1 METKYNLTIGD
12 LQEIELVL
20 LEASAF
26 GVRTE
31 VEERAQNYIEGGI
44 HPIDAYQFAFKDC
57 TII

>member
-26 GVRTE
+26 GIRTE
-31 VEERAQNYIEGGI
+31 VEEQAQNYIEGGI
-44 HPIDAYQFAFKDC
+44 HPTDAYQFAFKDC
-57 TII
+57 TTT